1 MAKVE
6 KKYELIDTACGFW
19 FHDHDHV
26 RSPFPK
32 AIQAQLKE
40 NAQREYLH
48 WLHNLTATDRGDVT
62 DDELVT
68 VFEQLLFAQ
77 ALELIG
83 DDDDEQVMT
92 IHYPFMP
99 RVGDQVND
107 ARHGPST
114 VIKRE
119 LKKNDDDQLC
129 MVVFLDSAATGA
141 AWQTEFAIQA

>member
-1 MAKVE
+1 MDPE
-6 KKYELIDTACGFW
+6 IW

-141 AWQTEFAIQA
+141 AWQTEFSIQA

>member
-1 MAKVE
+1 M
-6 KKYELIDTACGFW
+6 
-19 FHDHDHV
+19 
-26 RSPFPK
+26 
-32 AIQAQLKE
+32 
-40 NAQREYLH
+40 
-48 WLHNLTATDRGDVT
+48 
-62 DDELVT
+62 
-68 VFEQLLFAQ
+68 FEQLLFAQ

-141 AWQTEFAIQA
+141 AWQTEFSIQA